1 MEMSDETKLPAV
13 RDGASAAA
21 GAAGQDRYPRW
32 FVETVAEGVALLLV
46 DGMEFAPRGDAVD
59 ESIKLFCLGIWQ
71 KALDE
76 GEEWDQV
83 LDQWRIAETFTRHL
97 THATRYPKLKNL
109 LYQMPERPESVGEAH
124 RLADEHAA
132 RVAERYA
139 RAALEKDAQ
148 PGILP
153 APADVDAG
161 RITDDQQER
170 DMNRRAENVR
180 RYRGLREILEQS
192 KAQPGERKGMA

>member
-1 MEMSDETKLPAV
+1 MSDETKLPAV

-148 PGILP
+148 PGKLP

>member
-1 MEMSDETKLPAV
+1 MDEKTKLPAV
-13 RDGASAAA
+13 RDDAQAPADGAAA
-21 GAAGQDRYPRW
+21 ARDEYPRW
-32 FVETVAEGVALLLV
+32 VIETIAEGVALLLV

-148 PGILP
+148 PGKLP